1 MMDSSISSP
10 YDPDYSAARTKALFH
25 SVLARLAGR
34 PNRLLSFEA
43 VKDKL
48 GLRGSVYRGI
58 QAVPVKA
65 IIGSVDRYR
74 DFDHAFLPAQTFT
87 ADRWKSINRAF
98 YSDTELPP
106 VKLYKV
112 GDAYF
117 VLDGHHRVSV
127 AREHKVEYIDAEVI
141 EVRSR
146 VPITPEV
153 KADDLEILGEYDS
166 FLERTELDRLRPE
179 QSIRF
184 TIAGG
189 HERLLE
195 HIAVHRYFMGVDEQR
210 DISEAEAVT
219 HWYDTVYLP
228 VIEVIRQ
235 QNVLKD
241 FPGRTESD
249 LYVWLI
255 DHLHYLRE
263 SQENVDPAQAAHEFA
278 EEFSERPVQKL
289 LRTVAQ
295 AIDAIGEAEAPLTE
309 PAADTKPGEPVV
321 DSDQSAGE

>member
-1 MMDSSISSP
+1 MDEAPSP
-10 YDPDYSAARTKALFH
+10 YDPDYSAARTKAFFN

-48 GLRGSVYRGI
+48 GLRGSAYRGLR
-58 QAVPVKA
+58 AVPVKA

-74 DFDHAFLPAQTFT
+74 DFDRAFLPAQTFT

-106 VKLYKV
+106 VKLYQI
-112 GDAYF
+112 GDVYF
-117 VLDGHHRVSV
+117 VLDGNHRVSV
-127 AREHKVEYIDAEVI
+127 AREHDIEFIDAEVI

-146 VPITPEV
+146 VPLTPDV
-153 KADDLEILGEYDS
+153 NAGDLEILGEYER
-166 FLERTELDRLRPE
+166 FLERTQLDQLRPE
-179 QSIRF
+179 QNIRF

-189 HERLLE
+189 YEQLIE
-195 HIAVHRYFMGVDEQR
+195 HIAVHRYFMGLDEQR
-210 DISEAEAVT
+210 DIGEAEAVT
-219 HWYDTVYLP
+219 HWYDTVYKP
-228 VIEVIRQ
+228 IVEVICE

-241 FPGRTESD
+241 FPGRTEAD
-249 LYVWLI
+249 LYLWLL

-263 SQENVDPAQAAHEFA
+263 SQGDVNPTQAAQEFA
-278 EEFSERPVQKL
+278 QEFSERPVQKL

-295 AIDAIGEAEAPLTE
+295 AIDAIGEAEAPL
-309 PAADTKPGEPVV
+309 PGLDAGPKPGE
-321 DSDQSAGE
+321 